1 MSLRLLTRNSFTAH
15 STIAHSKKT
24 KDVQLNTK
32 FVQHSQATNNMSK
45 MKIIGEQKA
54 HFSTSSNTNANPLAK
69 ASTPKLMV
77 LGGNDM
83 GNFQVLPLEQD
94 TTAKVYFH
102 NAPNDSE
109 EDKETATALGFN
121 SFFMARHSY
130 YSIKFEQ
137 KHKDMSLDTYVD
149 MLKLDFYSRV
159 PYGTTSTVQ
168 LDPELTSHLSPFEFS
183 AIFFD
188 KKSRPDAV
196 QRSAELTLILKSPG
210 GFWSVCCF
218 GSWLTLASQ
227 KEVFFGALL
236 RSLKAELLLPEAESI
251 KVEQKQDIQQA
262 LHNAME
268 KTSIKMRKRPS
279 KKNTK
284 DNEAANFMKQAP
296 IGVLNVKQEKA
307 TLDDDLN

>member
-1 MSLRLLTRNSFTAH
+1 MSLRLLTRNTVTNH
-15 STIAHSKKT
+15 STIVYSKRT
-24 KDVQLNTK
+24 KDVQLNAK
-32 FVQHSQATNNMSK
+32 YLLHNKGPVNMTK
-45 MKIIGEQKA
+45 MKVLGEQKA
-54 HFSTSSNTNANPLAK
+54 QFSTSSNNSNPLAK
-69 ASTPKLMV
+69 AAPPKMLV
-77 LGGNDM
+77 LGSDM

-94 TTAKVYFH
+94 ATAKVYFH

-109 EDKETATALGFN
+109 EDKETASALGFN

-137 KHKDMSLDTYVD
+137 KHKDMTLDTYVD

-168 LDPELTSHLSPFEFS
+168 LDPELTSHLAPFEFS

-188 KKSRPDAV
+188 KKSRPDTV

-227 KEVFFGALL
+227 KEAFFGALL
-236 RSLKAELLLPEAESI
+236 RSLKAELIRPEAETV
-251 KVEQKQDIQQA
+251 KLEEKQENIQQA
-262 LHNAME
+262 LHNALE
-268 KTSIKMRKRPS
+268 KTSMKMKKRPS
-279 KKNTK
+279 KKK
-284 DNEAANFMKQAP
+284 KESEAPNFMRQAP
-296 IGVLNVKQEKA
+296 IGVLNVKQEKP
-307 TLDDDLN
+307 TLDDDI